1 MNLLLDKAGFAELN
15 RVYAGVVSEE
25 VTPYLAVVLECILV
39 CSRYF
44 PLSPVS
50 GHMSLYDIWLKTP
63 ITESRVVQLA
73 LSSAREKGCYLQG
86 THTCSPERS
95 AFRRP
100 LGLKPEFRLPELV
113 VVPQINIIPVA
124 PWIHAPF

>member
-15 RVYAGVVSEE
+15 HVYAGVVSEE

-39 CSRYF
+39 CSRYS
-44 PLSPVS
+44 PLSPVP

-73 LSSAREKGCYLQG
+73 LSSA
-86 THTCSPERS
+86 TCKALTR
-95 AFRRP
+95 
-100 LGLKPEFRLPELV
+100 
-113 VVPQINIIPVA
+113 VA
-124 PWIHAPF
+124 PNAQPFGAHWV